1 MIKILEYNNIFFYYL
16 IFIMIINILTIYSFI
31 LYRFYYKE
39 KNIFLNY
46 LGEYLNY
53 KLPNQLDNSNSNEKK
68 NILLYYKLKKIYKI
82 LLNPIKFRYQVNQC
96 YDIKKNKNYKK
107 YKKNLKNIKNN
118 TKTLFLY
125 NKILKII
132 KNNYSNK
139 NPNKLLLQLLCIN
152 FLK

>member
-16 IFIMIINILTIYSFI
+16 IFIMIINILTIYTFT

-46 LGEYLNY
+46 LGEYLNN
-53 KLPNQLDNSNSNEKK
+53 KLPNQSDKYNSNE
-68 NILLYYKLKKIYKI
+68 NEIYILLYYKLKKIYKI
-82 LLNPIKFRYQVNQC
+82 LLNPIKFRYQVNQF

-107 YKKNLKNIKNN
+107 YKENLKNIKNN
-118 TKTLFLY
+118 TKILFLY

-132 KNNYSNK
+132 KNKYSNK

-152 FLK
+152 F